1 LNYIAHLH
9 IAQYC
14 HSDLLGNFLGDFI
27 KGQGFVGL
35 QQDLVLGIKLH
46 RQVDVYTDQHPAV
59 AALRQQFSPSIRRV
73 AGIVIDI
80 VFDHVLLKHWSKFAN
95 YPAEQLFSSFYAQ
108 LALFNQPISPHF
120 QTLSK
125 SLISQQW
132 LASYHQRSSCLRAFK
147 GIERRLHGKISFAD
161 QAQAFVDAEFG
172 HFETTFLAF
181 YPELL
186 EHALHCKAKLQGN
199 EPQHCIK

>member
-9 IAQYC
+9 IAQHC

-27 KGQGFVGL
+27 KGQQFVGL
-35 QQDLVLGIKLH
+35 PQHLVFGIKLH
-46 RQVDVYTDQHPAV
+46 RQVDVYTDHHPAV
-59 AALRQQFSPSIRRV
+59 VALRAQFSPSIRRV

-80 VFDHVLLKHWSKFAN
+80 VFDHLLLCHWSKFAN
-95 YPAEQLFSSFYAQ
+95 YPAEQLFSSFYTQ
-108 LALFNQPISPHF
+108 LALFNQAVSPHF
-120 QTLSK
+120 QGLSD
-125 SLISQQW
+125 SLIRQQW
-132 LASYHQRSSCLRAFK
+132 LTNYHQRSSCLHAFK

-161 QAQAFVDAEFG
+161 EAQAFVDAQFE

-186 EHALHCKAKLQGN
+186 EHALHCNAKLQG
-199 EPQHCIK
+199 